1 MFIHKFSVESSIF
14 QNHSS
19 EKLHMS
25 DDAFQG
31 FNRSDI
37 LFNDQENLEQYL
49 KSPFCATLLVSN
61 VF

>member
-1 MFIHKFSVESSIF
+1 
-14 QNHSS
+14 
-19 EKLHMS
+19 MS
-25 DDAFQG
+25 DDVFQG
-31 FNRSDI
+31 FSRSDI